1 MTEELS
7 PTRPLH
13 SPAAGRLLRTARLA
27 PTLEPFERMR
37 LGKMTNPVR
46 GFLHGTAAVV
56 SAVGATLLTVLA
68 GGGAWNRLAL
78 LVFGVSLVCLY
89 TVSSLYHSIPWGP
102 VWKARMR
109 RLDHTM
115 IYVLVAGTFTPIAWI
130 ALDGWLRVGT
140 LAVQWGIVAFGAAQK
155 AFFPSESRSLSVVL
169 QTIQGWLAL
178 LLLWPL
184 ARHLPWT
191 ALLMI
196 GLGGVLYTVG
206 MVFLVTNRPR
216 LWPRVFSYHEV
227 FHILVIAGSSV
238 HFAVVA
244 RYLVRFAG

>member
-1 MTEELS
+1 MQ
-7 PTRPLH
+7 PLDR
-13 SPAAGRLLRTARLA
+13 A
-27 PTLEPFERMR
+27 R

-46 GFLHGTAAVV
+46 GFLHGTAAILSV
-56 SAVGATLLTVLA
+56 VGATFLTVLA
-68 GGGAWNRLAL
+68 GGGAWNRLSL
-78 LVFGVSLVCLY
+78 LVFGVSLVSLY
-89 TVSSLYHSIPWGP
+89 TVSSLYHSIPWSEP
-102 VWKARMR
+102 WKARMQ

-130 ALDGWLRVGT
+130 ALDGWLRWTT
-140 LAVQWGIVAFGAAQK
+140 LAVQWAIVVAGAVQK
-155 AFFPSESRSLSVVL
+155 LYFPQLSRSLSVAL
-169 QTIQGWLAL
+169 QTTQGWLAL

-184 ARHLPWT
+184 AHTLPWT
-191 ALLMI
+191 ALFML

-227 FHILVIAGSSV
+227 FHILVIAASSV

-244 RYLVRFAG
+244 RYLMRFAG

>member
-1 MTEELS
+1 MQ
-7 PTRPLH
+7 
-13 SPAAGRLLRTARLA
+13 
-27 PTLEPFERMR
+27 PFERIR

-56 SAVGATLLTVLA
+56 SVIGATFLTVLA
-68 GGGAWNRLAL
+68 GGGTWNRLAVL
-78 LVFGVSLVCLY
+78 TFGISLVSLY
-89 TVSSLYHSIPWGP
+89 TVSSLYHSVPWSQA
-102 VWKARMR
+102 WKARMQ

-115 IYVLVAGTFTPIAWI
+115 IYVLVAGTYTPIAWI
-130 ALDGWLRVGT
+130 ALDGWLRWTT
-140 LAVQWGIVAFGAAQK
+140 LGVQWGIVAAGAVQK
-155 AFFPSESRSLSVVL
+155 AFFPKLSGSISVAL
-169 QTIQGWLAL
+169 QTTQGWLAAL
-178 LLLWPL
+178 LMWPL
-184 ARHLPWT
+184 ARNLPWT
-191 ALLMI
+191 ALFML

-227 FHILVIAGSSV
+227 FHILVIAGSSM

>member
-1 MTEELS
+1 M
-7 PTRPLH
+7 
-13 SPAAGRLLRTARLA
+13 
-27 PTLEPFERMR
+27 EPSERVR

-46 GFLHGTAAVV
+46 GFLHGTAALLSVI
-56 SAVGATLLTVLA
+56 GATLLTVLA
-68 GGGAWNRLAL
+68 DGGAWNRVSL
-78 LVFGVSLVCLY
+78 LVFGVSLVSLY

-102 VWKARMR
+102 VWKSRMR

-130 ALDGWLRVGT
+130 ALDGRLRWATLGT
-140 LAVQWGIVAFGAAQK
+140 QWGIVAFGAIQK
-155 AFFPSESRSLSVVL
+155 AFFPAWSRSLSVAL
-169 QTIQGWLAL
+169 QTTQGWLGV

-184 ARHLPWT
+184 ARALPWT

-196 GLGGVLYTVG
+196 GLGGLFYTVG

-216 LWPRVFSYHEV
+216 LWPAVFSYHEV
-227 FHILVIAGSSV
+227 FHILVVAGSSL